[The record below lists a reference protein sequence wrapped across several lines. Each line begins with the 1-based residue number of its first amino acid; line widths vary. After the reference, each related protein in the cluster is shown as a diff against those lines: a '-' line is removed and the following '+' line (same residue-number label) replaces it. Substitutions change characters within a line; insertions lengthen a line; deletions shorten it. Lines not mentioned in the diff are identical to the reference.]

1 MTADR
6 VASDFAAGL
15 AQGLDVDHPHNAESR
30 TFGKWVARPRRADD
44 DQGVITDQQLHAIAT
59 SASEVPGIRA
69 VVLGGSRAR
78 GTHHEGSDVDLGL
91 YYDKDDLD
99 IEQLAAH
106 AAVWNTS
113 GPVEV
118 TAPGSWGPWVDGGGW
133 LTVNGT
139 PVDLGRPRC

>member
-1 MTADR
+1 M
-6 VASDFAAGL
+6 
-15 AQGLDVDHPHNAESR
+15 
-30 TFGKWVARPRRADD
+30 
-44 DQGVITDQQLHAIAT
+44 ITDQQLHAIAT

-139 PVDLGRPRC
+139 PVDWILRDIDRVQEQCDRARRASTPSTRNPGIRSDSLT